1 MNNIEEMETVD
12 NEKQTEEAQSS
23 TNIKTEVS

>member
-1 MNNIEEMETVD
+1 MNNIEEMDTVD
-12 NEKQTEEAQSS
+12 KEKQIEEVYTQ